1 MIHTEYVIEKNGAK
15 SVRISLPCFSGE
27 DDFAVCAVMN
37 RFYSSAADQIYLYA
51 ASLLE
56 SAERRARF
64 TCLYDT
70 ADDEKGFT
78 VTLRMSYMRQG
89 SRAERK
95 TLSHTWRN
103 GHIISKSL
111 G

>member
-1 MIHTEYVIEKNGAK
+1 MIHTEYVIEKTGAR

-27 DDFAVCAVMN
+27 DDFAVCAAMN

-51 ASLLE
+51 VSLLDP
-56 SAERRARF
+56 AERRARF

-70 ADDEKGFT
+70 AEDEKGFT
-78 VTLRMSYMRQG
+78 VTLRLSYTHQG

-95 TLSHTWRN
+95 TLSHTWRG